1 MVQRCRRMSWSST
14 LLPLSVVLL
23 VLFSAPGPAGSQ
35 SPLVVGPGV
44 IPLDYRAAQSEID
57 PGAEDELLALLNQVR
72 AEYHL
77 PPLVM
82 DPMLRAAARAHSR
95 DMALHGYFGHSS
107 PWGQSFVDRLAAVV
121 RGGTLVG
128 ENVAVAASAESA
140 EAAFLA
146 SPGHFRNMVEPAFHR
161 VGIGVATAGELGVMV
176 TEDFSE

>member
-1 MVQRCRRMSWSST
+1 
-14 LLPLSVVLL
+14 LSVVLL

-128 ENVAVAASAESA
+128 ENVAVAASAEGA